1 LPLPLASCAAPLPH
15 PRPPLITTWPRGSNS
30 PYPFSKAQKWT
41 RYRLSHPVVR
51 SPCHKLYQL
60 YNLYNIIMIA
70 TKRVAVTESVWAEL
84 SDLKRPGET
93 FSQLLEEMI
102 EREKKARLIAHL
114 KTIADD
120 GDFVELPP

>member
-1 LPLPLASCAAPLPH
+1 MADTLLNSVTLLSL
-15 PRPPLITTWPRGSNS
+15 GS
-30 PYPFSKAQKWT
+30 PQI
-41 RYRLSHPVVR
+41 
-51 SPCHKLYQL
+51 YQL

-70 TKRVAVTESVWAEL
+70 TKRLAVTESVWAEL

-93 FSQLLEEMI
+93 FSQLLAEMI

-114 KTIADD
+114 KKIADE